1 MEEKKTEKANLENKK
16 FIFTEIGLVVT
27 LLIVWG
33 AFEFSTKAEKAEDL
47 GQAAFVEEI
56 VEEVPITQQ
65 EKIELPPPPKQET
78 VAEIIEIVDDKITVE
93 DAFTFDDAD
102 ENTAVEIQ
110 EIQEVVQE
118 EEEEEDYAPFVVV
131 EDMPVFKGG
140 DKALMKYI
148 AEHVVYPEIAKEND
162 IQGKVFVK
170 FVINEK
176 GKVTNVQLLR
186 GVDPLLDKEA
196 IKVIESL
203 PDWKPG
209 RQSGKN
215 VKVSMQVPINFQL
228 AN

>member
-118 EEEEEDYAPFVVV
+118 EEVEEDYAPFVVV
-131 EDMPVFKGG
+131 EDMPEFKGG